1 MGCVSIRMWVICGKI
16 KPPCER
22 SADGSGISG
31 DQEMSGL
38 DRLGEEIAEE
48 MRVERGETPFAERLC
63 VNCEHYQSAEWPR
76 SKVDKH
82 LCDHPEAA
90 SRVDGSEVSC
100 TKQRES
106 LSYFACGRRGRLF
119 AKRLDNSVE
128 LAGQPLQAEVD
139 KVV

>member
-1 MGCVSIRMWVICGKI
+1 
-16 KPPCER
+16 
-22 SADGSGISG
+22 
-31 DQEMSGL
+31 MSGL

-82 LCDHPEAA
+82 LCDYPEAA

-106 LSYFACGRRGRLF
+106 LSDFAHSVKCAASASFFRR
-119 AKRLDNSVE
+119 
-128 LAGQPLQAEVD
+128 LASSISPW
-139 KVV
+139 